1 MSVVA
6 LATAKAH
13 LRVVHTSDD
22 AYLQTL
28 LDAAEGHLASTGVDM
43 EADPLPA
50 PVAHAVLLLVSH
62 LNENRDA
69 VVAGNMSAAIL
80 PFGVNALVQPFRE
93 ESV

>member
-1 MSVVA
+1 MDA
-6 LATAKAH
+6 ITAP
-13 LRVVHTSDD
+13 
-22 AYLQTL
+22 Q
-28 LDAAEGHLASTGVDM
+28 GVTIAR
-43 EADPLPA
+43 EFT
-50 PVAHAVLLLVSH
+50 AHAVLLLVSH